1 MKLQQIVF
9 LGLIT
14 LLFAETI
21 YSHHARTPVYDAGR
35 SVTVEGLVTE
45 FRFFNPH
52 AEISLDVTDD
62 AGNLVKWSIEMAG
75 RLNLTVGGW
84 TGDSVMVGERVVI
97 TGNPTHTGSPGLWLE
112 HLIRA
117 DGSELLL
124 PGAVRSNALEEERRR
139 RIEEREQRN

>member
-1 MKLQQIVF
+1 MKPRRTLL
-9 LGLIT
+9 LGLVMLIST
-14 LLFAETI
+14 EGVYA
-21 YSHHARTPVYDAGR
+21 HHARSPVYNASL

-45 FRFFNPH
+45 FNFFNPH

-62 AGNLVKWSIEMAG
+62 AGNLVEWSIELAG
-75 RLNLTVGGW
+75 KLNLTVGGW
-84 TGDSVMVGERVVI
+84 TDDSVMVGERVVI
-97 TGNPTHTGSPGLWLE
+97 TGNPTYTGSPGLWLE